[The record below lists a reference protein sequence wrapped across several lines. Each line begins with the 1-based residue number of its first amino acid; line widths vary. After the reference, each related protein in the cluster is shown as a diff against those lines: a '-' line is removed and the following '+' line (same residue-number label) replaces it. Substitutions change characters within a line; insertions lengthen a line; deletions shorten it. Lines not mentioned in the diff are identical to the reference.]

1 MKDHAAALRRRAS
14 FDEVPEGETAV
25 GGPLLISCSFEGPT
39 GGAGAGF
46 VFGSFSLT
54 PAVRLE
60 SESINVGQ
68 KLELLLVR

>member
-1 MKDHAAALRRRAS
+1 MKDHAAALSRAS
-14 FDEVPEGETAV
+14 FGEMSEGETAI
-25 GGPLLISCSFEGPT
+25 GGPLLISCSLEGPA

-46 VFGSFSLT
+46 VFGSFPLT

-68 KLELLLVR
+68 KLELLLVS